1 MTEKTYRCLG
11 IMTGNSLDAID
22 IVVTEFCNREIRD
35 IGFFSQE
42 FPRQMAQRFRAVKR
56 FLAENDGD
64 IEAAIAHPQLA
75 LDSLID
81 DYTSAVAA
89 AVNNAL
95 QTNCIPAASVDAI
108 GFHGQ
113 TCAHCPP
120 SVSTA
125 DTYTLQVG
133 NGQML
138 ADLTGIPV
146 IFDFR
151 SDDLMNGG
159 EGAPFAPAHN
169 LHLAYSLRQRGIF
182 PVAFCNGGNTGN
194 IAVISARTQ
203 KGKAGVCGF
212 DTGPFNHFVDYLART
227 EQNLPC
233 DLDGGC
239 GRLGKINYSLLR
251 ELFNKAAV
259 TRNGR
264 NFILRK
270 PPKSSDPAWYKIIP
284 ALTNPATSFADRIR
298 TAEFLQRLYFYI
310 CIETSPRVNA
320 CPCNTFC
327 FLAEAGIIRSFWKT
341 SSGFFPEMPEFCPST
356 SRFSAE
362 WPILRPK
369 LYGLTLT
376 ALTVNIWKRESLP
389 IWQNASSPANLFLF
403 PEPPVAAAPP
413 SEASLP
419 APAKTT
425 GTAGPA
431 QPKAGSFKTKSPS
444 ERAFA
449 NHGLFRPDKTY
460 NSDIWSLLPESS
472 HNNKDS
478 FWSPA
483 LLTPL
488 RLSHEYPFFP
498 EAY

>member
-1 MTEKTYRCLG
+1 
-11 IMTGNSLDAID
+11 
-22 IVVTEFCNREIRD
+22 
-35 IGFFSQE
+35 
-42 FPRQMAQRFRAVKR
+42 
-56 FLAENDGD
+56 
-64 IEAAIAHPQLA
+64 
-75 LDSLID
+75 
-81 DYTSAVAA
+81 
-89 AVNNAL
+89 
-95 QTNCIPAASVDAI
+95 
-108 GFHGQ
+108 
-113 TCAHCPP
+113 
-120 SVSTA
+120 
-125 DTYTLQVG
+125 
-133 NGQML
+133 
-138 ADLTGIPV
+138 
-146 IFDFR
+146 
-151 SDDLMNGG
+151 MNGG

-239 GRLGKINYSLLR
+239 GRLGKSITPFCANCL
-251 ELFNKAAV
+251 
-259 TRNGR
+259 T
-264 NFILRK
+264 K
-270 PPKSSDPAWYKIIP
+270 PLS
-284 ALTNPATSFADRIR
+284 PATDVISFCASPPNLPIPPGIKLSRLLPIPR
-298 TAEFLQRLYFYI
+298 QALPTGFAPRSSSAPIFLYMHCNI
-310 CIETSPRVNA
+310 SPDQCLPR
-320 CPCNTFC
+320 NTFC

-341 SSGFFPEMPEFCPST
+341 SSGCFPEMPEFCPST
-356 SRFSAE
+356 SRFSAG

-431 QPKAGSFKTKSPS
+431 QPKAGSFKTKSPP

>member
-42 FPRQMAQRFRAVKR
+42 FPRQMAQHFRAVKR

-95 QTNCIPAASVDAI
+95 QTNGIPAASVDAI

-120 SVSTA
+120 SVSAA

-284 ALTNPATSFADRIR
+284 ALTDPATSFADRIR
-298 TAEFLQRLYFYI
+298 TAEF
-310 CIETSPRVNA
+310 
-320 CPCNTFC
+320 
-327 FLAEAGIIRSFWKT
+327 
-341 SSGFFPEMPEFCPST
+341 
-356 SRFSAE
+356 FSAY
-362 WPILRPK
+362 IFV
-369 LYGLTLT
+369 Y
-376 ALTVNIWKRESLP
+376 ALTK
-389 IWQNASSPANLFLF
+389 
-403 PEPPVAAAPP
+403 P
-413 SEASLP
+413 S
-419 APAKTT
+419 
-425 GTAGPA
+425 
-431 QPKAGSFKTKSPS
+431 
-444 ERAFA
+444 
-449 NHGLFRPDKTY
+449 
-460 NSDIWSLLPESS
+460 I
-472 HNNKDS
+472 
-478 FWSPA
+478 
-483 LLTPL
+483 
-488 RLSHEYPFFP
+488 
-498 EAY
+498 

>member
-22 IVVTEFCNREIRD
+22 VVVTEFCNREIRD

-95 QTNCIPAASVDAI
+95 QTNGIPAASVDAI

-120 SVSTA
+120 SVSTT

-239 GRLGKINYSLLR
+239 GRLGKSITPFCANCL
-251 ELFNKAAV
+251 
-259 TRNGR
+259 T
-264 NFILRK
+264 K
-270 PPKSSDPAWYKIIP
+270 PLS
-284 ALTNPATSFADRIR
+284 PATDVISF
-298 TAEFLQRLYFYI
+298 
-310 CIETSPRVNA
+310 C
-320 CPCNTFC
+320 
-327 FLAEAGIIRSFWKT
+327 
-341 SSGFFPEMPEFCPST
+341 
-356 SRFSAE
+356 
-362 WPILRPK
+362 
-369 LYGLTLT
+369 
-376 ALTVNIWKRESLP
+376 
-389 IWQNASSPANLFLF
+389 
-403 PEPPVAAAPP
+403 
-413 SEASLP
+413 ASLP
-419 APAKTT
+419 NLPILPGIKL
-425 GTAGPA
+425 
-431 QPKAGSFKTKSPS
+431 S
-444 ERAFA
+444 R
-449 NHGLFRPDKTY
+449 
-460 NSDIWSLLPESS
+460 LLPIPQQALPTGFAPRSS
-472 HNNKDS
+472 SAPIFLYMH
-478 FWSPA
+478 
-483 LLTPL
+483 
-488 RLSHEYPFFP
+488 
-498 EAY
+498 

>member
-35 IGFFSQE
+35 IGFFSRE
-42 FPRQMAQRFRAVKR
+42 FPRQMAQHFRVVKR

-95 QTNCIPAASVDAI
+95 QTNGIPAASVDAI

-120 SVSTA
+120 SVSAA

-146 IFDFR
+146 ISDFR

-169 LHLAYSLRQRGIF
+169 LHLAYSLRQQGIF

-284 ALTNPATSFADRIR
+284 ALTDPATSFADRIR
-298 TAEFLQRLYFYI
+298 TAEFFSAYIFVYALKHLPGSMLAPQHFLLFGGGWHNPLILEDFKRLLSGDAGVLPEHEQIFRRVANPQAEVVWSDAYGLNSQYMEARIFADMAK
-310 CIETSPRVNA
+310 CKLTGEPFSFPRTTGCSSPTVG
-320 CPCNTFC
+320 
-327 FLAEAGIIRSFWKT
+327 GIIARPGENNRHRWSRAAKGWQLQNKK
-341 SSGFFPEMPEFCPST
+341 PS
-356 SRFSAE
+356 
-362 WPILRPK
+362 
-369 LYGLTLT
+369 
-376 ALTVNIWKRESLP
+376 
-389 IWQNASSPANLFLF
+389 
-403 PEPPVAAAPP
+403 
-413 SEASLP
+413 
-419 APAKTT
+419 
-425 GTAGPA
+425 
-431 QPKAGSFKTKSPS
+431 
-444 ERAFA
+444 
-449 NHGLFRPDKTY
+449 
-460 NSDIWSLLPESS
+460 
-472 HNNKDS
+472 
-478 FWSPA
+478 
-483 LLTPL
+483 
-488 RLSHEYPFFP
+488 
-498 EAY
+498 

>member
-1 MTEKTYRCLG
+1 MTEKIYRCLG

-95 QTNCIPAASVDAI
+95 QTNGIPAASVDAI

-169 LHLAYSLRQRGIF
+169 LHLAYSLRRQGIF

-284 ALTNPATSFADRIR
+284 ALTDPATSFADRIR
-298 TAEFLQRLYFYI
+298 TDGVLQRLYFCI

-320 CPCNTFC
+320 CPATLSAFWRR
-327 FLAEAGIIRSFWKT
+327 LA
-341 SSGFFPEMPEFCPST
+341 
-356 SRFSAE
+356 
-362 WPILRPK
+362 
-369 LYGLTLT
+369 
-376 ALTVNIWKRESLP
+376 
-389 IWQNASSPANLFLF
+389 
-403 PEPPVAAAPP
+403 
-413 SEASLP
+413 
-419 APAKTT
+419 
-425 GTAGPA
+425 
-431 QPKAGSFKTKSPS
+431 
-444 ERAFA
+444 
-449 NHGLFRPDKTY
+449 
-460 NSDIWSLLPESS
+460 
-472 HNNKDS
+472 
-478 FWSPA
+478 
-483 LLTPL
+483 
-488 RLSHEYPFFP
+488 
-498 EAY
+498 